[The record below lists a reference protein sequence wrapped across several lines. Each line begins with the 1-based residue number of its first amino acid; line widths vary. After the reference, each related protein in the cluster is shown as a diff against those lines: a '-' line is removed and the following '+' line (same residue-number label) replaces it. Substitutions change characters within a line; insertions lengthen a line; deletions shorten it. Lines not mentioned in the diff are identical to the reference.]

1 MPLNKIDSFRSV
13 FEELGYR
20 LACRD
25 TISDYIPFIRSQ
37 EISLIKNEM
46 AQKNVAVIFDGIMRL
61 GEALAII
68 VCFVDDAKDVGCYSH
83 TCTCTCTCTF
93 DHIGE
98 HFNVPHLKEFTRLWI
113 SLYSLIDRGHDW
125 SGETKQE
132 KPWLRTV
139 KQDGGVDGRSITRF
153 LCSSVT
159 LLHSWRNMMRY
170 TNKVDGH
177 FA

>member
-1 MPLNKIDSFRSV
+1 MAP
-13 FEELGYR
+13 
-20 LACRD
+20 
-25 TISDYIPFIRSQ
+25 
-37 EISLIKNEM
+37 KN
-46 AQKNVAVIFDGIMRL
+46 AAVIFDGIMRL

-83 TCTCTCTCTF
+83 TCTCTF

-139 KQDGGVDGRSITRF
+139 KQDGG
-153 LCSSVT
+153 
-159 LLHSWRNMMRY
+159 
-170 TNKVDGH
+170 
-177 FA
+177 